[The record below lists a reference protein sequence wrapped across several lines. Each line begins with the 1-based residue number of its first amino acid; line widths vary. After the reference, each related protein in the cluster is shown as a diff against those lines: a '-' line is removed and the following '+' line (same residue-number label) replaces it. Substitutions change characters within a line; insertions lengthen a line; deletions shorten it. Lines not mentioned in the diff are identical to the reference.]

1 MKSFL
6 SLKAHFL
13 GVVLDSFGEGAPLK
27 INMEPKNHL
36 FEKENL
42 GKGTLL
48 GNNISP
54 KKSHFSVDN
63 LSFSP
68 GGMDMLAT

>member
-6 SLKAHFL
+6 SLKAHFW

-48 GNNISP
+48 ENNISP
-54 KKSHFSVDN
+54 KKGTIQSMICPFPQV
-63 LSFSP
+63 
-68 GGMDMLAT
+68 GWIC